1 MQHIARL
8 LEIPGQSGPPSPAFV
23 GSGIYATRNLNR
35 ASRENRPLF
44 NTSRGPGFAAP
55 RRESIPGII
64 HKADES
70 RTAARREGVSPNR
83 LPITNLKKEEKA
95 NSAPAK
101 PCRSR
106 DSSGGRTRSREGSPR
121 MPRPRSEEIPLEL
134 IKKTPNSVID
144 MSPKIAILPRPQQT
158 PRVEPEASTSTAG
171 EPMVAG
177 VQQQL
182 SSEETSFIGDQGQ
195 GSPKKGAVET
205 V

>member
-23 GSGIYATRNLNR
+23 GSGIYTNRCNINR

-44 NTSRGPGFAAP
+44 NTGRGPGFAAP
-55 RRESIPGII
+55 RRESTPGIV
-64 HKADES
+64 HKTDTS
-70 RTAARREGVSPNR
+70 RREGVSPNR
-83 LPITNLKKEEKA
+83 LPVTNIKKEEGA
-95 NSAPAK
+95 VNK

-144 MSPKIAILPRPQQT
+144 MSPKIVILPRPE
-158 PRVEPEASTSTAG
+158 VEASTSTVEA
-171 EPMVAG
+171 VAATATAAG
-177 VQQQL
+177 VQQQV
-182 SSEETSFIGDQGQ
+182 SSEETSFIGDEAAQ
-195 GSPKKGAVET
+195 GSPTRKGAVET